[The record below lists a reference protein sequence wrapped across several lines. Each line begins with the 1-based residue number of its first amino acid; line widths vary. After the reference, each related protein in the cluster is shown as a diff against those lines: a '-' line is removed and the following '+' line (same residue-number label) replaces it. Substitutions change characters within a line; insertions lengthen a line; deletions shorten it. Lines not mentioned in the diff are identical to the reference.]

1 MISYLCVGSRLAF
14 VGGRVTF
21 DQSVTEDGNKHDK
34 KEVSC
39 VHEVKIDD
47 WSVFLIKKENG
58 NRIFF

>member
-47 WSVFLIKKENG
+47 
-58 NRIFF
+58 